1 MNAEVQVI
9 EGGKLIKTE
18 KMKLQQVKEFSDDII
33 LYENED
39 GRAVIYFRKK
49 DEYILVSIDMAY

>member
-33 LYENED
+33 LYENEG

-49 DEYILVSIDMAY
+49 DEYILVSIDMA

>member
-18 KMKLQQVKEFSDDII
+18 KMKLKSVKEFSDDTII
-33 LYENED
+33 YENEES
-39 GRAVIYFRKK
+39 RAVIFFKK
-49 DEYILVSIDMAY
+49 KNEYILISIDMA